1 MTHRDRAGDATGQ
14 WAGRRGAASDAGH
27 RQGFSTPAQSPVAG
41 SPARPEAASRM
52 ARDAG
57 ASPRHALLA
66 ENLNLEAWG
75 KPSLWVI
82 TKDLWYKA
90 MERLAPFWRRRGA
103 LMRSPVRPDVRG
115 IGFNWPS

>member
-1 MTHRDRAGDATGQ
+1 MGGQEGSRGRCRASSRLADAPRRFARATGT
-14 WAGRRGAASDAGH
+14 AASPMLSDW
-27 RQGFSTPAQSPVAG
+27 GFRAASPV
-41 SPARPEAASRM
+41 

-82 TKDLWYKA
+82 TKDLWYQD
-90 MERLAPFWRRRGA
+90 MERLVPFWRRRVA

-115 IGFNWPS
+115 IGFNWSS